1 MTWNPYPVLSIGLYS
16 KMIDND
22 GEKKIHPISPRPFPL
37 VDLNEPTGMK
47 SLTDSAPFE

>member
-16 KMIDND
+16 EMIDND
-22 GEKKIHPISPRPFPL
+22 GEKKIHPRPFPL